1 MRWERLFNELEAQ
14 AGDLEMQE
22 RDALVEELRDGEW
35 ADTSWRSLMGGD
47 VVLDVVGLGR
57 LEGSAVLVNKQ
68 IIQLRGE
75 RVEHVVS
82 ADAVAA
88 VISAERRSDQPSVVS
103 AALGWGHVF
112 RALRAEG
119 QPVRVRTV
127 TGSTIDGT
135 IDVVGADF
143 VRVHEDSGHDQSV
156 PFAALAMVSG
166 RT

>member
-1 MRWERLFNELEAQ
+1 MRWERLFNEIEAQ
-14 AGDLEMQE
+14 AGDLEVQE

>member
-1 MRWERLFNELEAQ
+1 MRWERLFNEIEAQ

>member
-35 ADTSWRSLMGGD
+35 ADTSWRSLIGGD

-57 LEGSAVLVNKQ
+57 VEGSVVLVNKQ
-68 IIQLRGE
+68 VIQLRGE
-75 RVEHVVS
+75 KVEQVIS
-82 ADAVAA
+82 TDAVVA
-88 VISAERRSDQPSVVS
+88 VIAAERRSDDPSVVS

-112 RALRAEG
+112 RALKAEG

-127 TGSTIDGT
+127 TGSTVDGT
-135 IDVVGADF
+135 VDVVGADF
-143 VRVHEDSGHDQSV
+143 VRVHEDSGRDQML
-156 PFAALAMVSG
+156 PFAALAIVSG